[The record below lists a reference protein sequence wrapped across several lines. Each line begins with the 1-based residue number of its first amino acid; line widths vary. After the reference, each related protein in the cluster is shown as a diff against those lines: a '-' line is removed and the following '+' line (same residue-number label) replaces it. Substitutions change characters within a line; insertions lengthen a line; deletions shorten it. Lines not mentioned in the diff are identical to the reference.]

1 MNRTIEISDIVAV
14 PHLSTFNSEKP
25 HQLIHGGRRGFKST
39 KHATKIAKRHIED
52 KYCESIIIREDY
64 TDHRFSTFPALKR
77 AFSRLGVKL
86 LPNITCSSDRGSTL
100 WIQPPSGGYVH
111 FRHMKDI
118 DKLKGTEPIGENN
131 QIKIAWYFEIT
142 EYKNQRHIQEANA
155 TFMTGDYYWSLYEW
169 NDAPTTTH
177 WTYKFLKEMEKRDDV
192 LIQKINYNDAPL
204 WQQKK
209 FLGKLLNEINR
220 LKELQPEQYK
230 SIFLG
235 FPANL
240 GGGCYK
246 SFDPTKHLKSATHDY
261 VEITVGVD
269 YGGNDATVAT
279 AIGIKPNFN
288 GIEVIDTYYHKNG
301 VSVGIKNIN
310 EYAKDIMEFCVEIY
324 MEYEQP
330 ITLFL
335 DTANNTTLGM
345 LLKDMTMTEEYRFV
359 VMGYLNKTKKRKQT
373 NKKKS
378 AIQERI
384 DVTELMFAANYL
396 IIDNTDDKCVELVAA
411 LQEAQYKNGVRQD
424 DNTTNIDSLDSLEY
438 AWIMEMDIIYDIII
452 TRPCTQKPI
461 DTSNIIE

>member
-1 MNRTIEISDIVAV
+1 MQNTIEISDIVAV
-14 PHLSTFNSEKP
+14 PHLSSFNNEKP

-52 KYCESIIIREDY
+52 KYCESIIVREDY

-100 WIQPPSGGYVH
+100 WIQPPGGGYVH

-118 DKLKGTEPIGENN
+118 DKLKGTEPVGEFN

-142 EYKNQRHIQEANA
+142 EFKSQRHIQEANA
-155 TFMTGDYYWSLYEW
+155 TFMTGEYYWSLYEW

-177 WTYKFLKEMEKRDDV
+177 WTYKFAKEMAQRDDV

-209 FLGKLLNEINR
+209 FLGKLLHEIDR

-235 FPANL
+235 YPANL

-246 SFDPTKHLKSATHDY
+246 SFNPTKHLKPATKDY
-261 VEITVGVD
+261 VDMTVGVD
-269 YGGNDATVAT
+269 YGGNDATSAT
-279 AIGIKPNFN
+279 AVGFKPNYK

-301 VSVGIKNIN
+301 VSSGIKNIN
-310 EYAKDIMEFCVEIY
+310 QYADDIMEFCAELF
-324 MEYEQP
+324 MEYGKP

-335 DTANNTTLGM
+335 DSANNTTLGM
-345 LLKDMTMTEEYRFV
+345 LLEDMTMTQEYNFV
-359 VMGYLNKTKKRKQT
+359 IMGYLNKLKKRKQT
-373 NKKKS
+373 NKRKS

-384 DVTELMFAANYL
+384 DVAELMFAADFL
-396 IIDNTDDKCVELVAA
+396 TIDNTGDKCIELVTAI
-411 LQEAQYKNGVRQD
+411 QEAQYKNGVRQD
-424 DNTTNIDSLDSLEY
+424 DSTVNVDSLDSLEY
-438 AWIMEMDIIYDIII
+438 AWIMEMDFIYDMVMS
-452 TRPCTQKPI
+452 KPI
-461 DTSNIIE
+461 SNKVIDQSSIIE

>member
-142 EYKNQRHIQEANA
+142 EYKSQRHIQEANA

-396 IIDNTDDKCVELVAA
+396 IIDNTDDKCVE
-411 LQEAQYKNGVRQD
+411 
-424 DNTTNIDSLDSLEY
+424 
-438 AWIMEMDIIYDIII
+438 
-452 TRPCTQKPI
+452 
-461 DTSNIIE
+461 